1 MQTHFCILKFAAGL
15 KYSFHWFNSNLQA
28 FISSKS
34 SKNKGLFYSMSD
46 SGHVCKVKWIS
57 ALGLNRSADWQ
68 VLPIS
73 PMCCFAWITHDSK
86 YDLCT
91 YTCFL
96 TKNKGIHIIF
106 KTVTFHYVSYH
117 SLQTLWL
124 IRYRLESRNSI
135 KGAFGINSLFIFGSI
150 PDASAVLIINRL
162 AISEIKTQE
171 STKFATLVQLL
182 HINVHEKE
190 PGSCLTT
197 GSSYLLFTIASGS
210 NVLARD
216 CFVLKTQLR
225 AFWITSDTASQ
236 RKGKSLT

>member
-1 MQTHFCILKFAAGL
+1 MYARWNESVHLVWTEAPIDKFCQFP
-15 KYSFHWFNSNLQA
+15 QC
-28 FISSKS
+28 
-34 SKNKGLFYSMSD
+34 
-46 SGHVCKVKWIS
+46 V
-57 ALGLNRSADWQ
+57 
-68 VLPIS
+68 VLLESHMIQN
-73 PMCCFAWITHDSK
+73 MIYVHIRVFFFT
-86 YDLCT
+86 
-91 YTCFL
+91 
-96 TKNKGIHIIF
+96 NKGIHIIF
-106 KTVTFHYVSYH
+106 KTVTFHCVSYH

-135 KGAFGINSLFIFGSI
+135 KGAFGINSLFIFSSI

-236 RKGKSLT
+236 RKGKGLT